1 MLSGCVSG
9 RVSGWC
15 ILNSQVL
22 IGAILHI
29 FRKKSISSAL
39 VLEITETP
47 TLFIHEF
54 HIIEHVANSSSIS
67 NAKNTS
73 NYSSD
78 IIFYEICQSYAVVA
92 TNLCHTNKYTA
103 TNL

>member
-1 MLSGCVSG
+1 MLGGRLNGC
-9 RVSGWC
+9 C
-15 ILNSQVL
+15 IVKSQVL
-22 IGAILHI
+22 IVAILHI

-47 TLFIHEF
+47 TTLFIHEF
-54 HIIEHVANSSSIS
+54 HIIEHVANSSSTS

-73 NYSSD
+73 NSGSD
-78 IIFYEICQSYAVVA
+78 IIFYEICQSHA
-92 TNLCHTNKYTA
+92 TNLYHTSKYTA